1 MFDENTTVNDADR
14 RIHDEVFIQSIDRK
28 ERVKRFLTAKL
39 GIDDVSARNEGLAAE
54 MLEQLL
60 REDNPLAGEILEDA
74 VIFLCEL
81 EDVDFSKPVFASRR
95 VRAANSFYDRSK
107 AKSYID
113 KYWKNYNPA
122 YPSFHQGGGDCT
134 NFVSQVLYAGGMP
147 WADDRNP
154 ANHKKSVNWYCK
166 PGATGKD
173 SEKRITFS
181 WKIAAVFKAHW
192 INRVEL
198 HSMYS
203 YTEAIQNMNNIS
215 RETFLGDVVQFCYS
229 SGVPYHT
236 LAITGY
242 NRDPEYNV
250 RDIVLAS
257 HDVDSNNRS
266 LYRTMLKYPSDYKLR
281 VYNIKKGR

>member
-1 MFDENTTVNDADR
+1 MFYDNISVNDSDR
-14 RIHDEVFIQSIDRK
+14 RIHDEVFIQGIDRK
-28 ERVKRFLTAKL
+28 ERIKRFLTAKL
-39 GIDDVSARNEGLAAE
+39 GIDEASARDEVLAAE
-54 MLEQLL
+54 ILEQLL
-60 REDNPLAGEILEDA
+60 REDNPMVDGILEDA
-74 VIFLCEL
+74 VIFICEL
-81 EDVDFSKPVFASRR
+81 GEEDPNIPAFETRGTR
-95 VRAANSFYDRSK
+95 IANNFYDRSK
-107 AKSYID
+107 AKAYID

-122 YPSFHQGGGDCT
+122 YPSFSHGGGDCT

-154 ANHKKSVNWYCK
+154 ANHKKSINWYCK
-166 PGATGKD
+166 PGATAKD

-192 INRVEL
+192 INRVEV
-198 HSMYS
+198 HNMYS
-203 YTEAIQNMNNIS
+203 YADAIKNMSNLS
-215 RETFLGDVVQFCYS
+215 REVFLGDLVQFCYS

-257 HDVDSNNRS
+257 HTIDSNTRS